1 MCSGVECSSRIP
13 GYIRCDLLHTTHGR
27 PVAFATGVKLAN
39 SDMDVVVVNGDGDA
53 AAIEGTI

>member
-1 MCSGVECSSRIP
+1 MFIKIP
-13 GYIRCDLLHTTHGR
+13 GYIRCDSLHTTQGR
-27 PVAFATGVKLAN
+27 PVAFETGVKLAN